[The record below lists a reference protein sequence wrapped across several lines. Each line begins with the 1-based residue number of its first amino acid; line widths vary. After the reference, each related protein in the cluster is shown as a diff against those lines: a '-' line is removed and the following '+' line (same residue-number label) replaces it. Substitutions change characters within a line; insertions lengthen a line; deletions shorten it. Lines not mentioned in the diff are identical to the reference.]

1 MAAFTLHN
9 GDCKSVMKTLPDNS
23 IGSIVTDPP
32 YGLSKDPDI
41 EEVLRNWEARTAYDH
56 GASGFMGKAWDS
68 FVPNPD
74 VWDEAYRILKPGG
87 YLLAFAGTRTQGL
100 MATSI
105 EMAGFKIARQLSWVY
120 GCLPMNYEVLAKINH
135 QEPLW
140 MSGEDL
146 VSLMKSG
153 TPVVEILQYE
163 PRSNT
168 YGFAAVS
175 DYYHGEYPFPMVS
188 ITAYPKNGWKN
199 CSHEVTA
206 SHRVLVRDSEGI
218 VKSKFAHE
226 VSHEDEI
233 PAYIGEETVWVEI
246 QSVGKGS
253 TPGHVWCVTTATG
266 YFVARSGEDS
276 VPFVTGN
283 SGFPK
288 SLDIS
293 KAIDSMKG
301 ADREVV
307 GVSPWTNA
315 KMDSGKG
322 VSGLRQV
329 GSHSGD
335 YNDERVELPITA
347 PASEEAK
354 KWSGWGTAL
363 KPAFEPIIVA
373 MKPYEDG
380 SYPTVHDSWQAF
392 LYTAKASR
400 SEREEGLQEHDTGIV
415 DPSRKPGSAGRQ
427 NPRAGAGRS
436 GEERANIH
444 PTVKPVAIMEWL
456 VSLEGIAEP
465 ILDPFTGSGTTGKA
479 CGNANKE
486 FVGIEMTPEY
496 VEIARRRIQYAY
508 DTFQEPQEEWNPFGI

>member
-120 GCLPMNYEVLAKINH
+120 G
-135 QEPLW
+135 
-140 MSGEDL
+140 
-146 VSLMKSG
+146 
-153 TPVVEILQYE
+153 
-163 PRSNT
+163 
-168 YGFAAVS
+168 
-175 DYYHGEYPFPMVS
+175 
-188 ITAYPKNGWKN
+188 
-199 CSHEVTA
+199 
-206 SHRVLVRDSEGI
+206 
-218 VKSKFAHE
+218 
-226 VSHEDEI
+226 
-233 PAYIGEETVWVEI
+233 
-246 QSVGKGS
+246 
-253 TPGHVWCVTTATG
+253 
-266 YFVARSGEDS
+266 
-276 VPFVTGN
+276 

-301 ADREVV
+301 ADREVI
-307 GVSPWTNA
+307 GSNPNHRP
-315 KMDSGKG
+315 
-322 VSGLRQV
+322 VSGV
-329 GSHSGD
+329 DYAGVYAGGNTGSES
-335 YNDERVELPITA
+335 VTA

-456 VSLEGIAEP
+456 VSLDGITEP

-479 CGNANKE
+479 CGNVNKE